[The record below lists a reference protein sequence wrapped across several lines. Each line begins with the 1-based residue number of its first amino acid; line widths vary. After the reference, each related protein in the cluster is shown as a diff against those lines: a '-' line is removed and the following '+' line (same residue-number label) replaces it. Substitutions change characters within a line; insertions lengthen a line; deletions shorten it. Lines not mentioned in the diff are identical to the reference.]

1 MKKTKAS
8 IVFSVIEALIAI
20 AALAFFIMLIVP
32 GIGIGYIISSL
43 SGQYGQTI
51 YIVSVIATLVIA
63 GGMIA
68 LIIISRDIIVR
79 KRKRSDKTTV
89 NQ

>member
-1 MKKTKAS
+1 MKKSKTS
-8 IVFSVIEALIAI
+8 TVFSIIEALVAI
-20 AALAFFIMLIVP
+20 VALAVFIMLIVP
-32 GIGIGYIISSL
+32 GIGMGYIISSL

-51 YIVSVIATLVIA
+51 YIVSIIATLVIA

-89 NQ
+89 NR